1 MLRSLVGGVALASIV
16 AVTALTAHPSTAAQG
31 APSNAGGQQ
40 PVPHRAVLNTYCVTC
55 HNDRLR
61 TAGLSLQTLDVARPA
76 DAPDVW
82 EKVIGKLRTATMP
95 PVGMPRP
102 SPADSAALAAHL
114 EASLD
119 RAAAERPD
127 PGRPVLRRLTR
138 TEYRNAI
145 RDLLA
150 VEIDA
155 ASLLPADDSRFGF
168 DNVGSVLTLSPLLAE
183 RYLVVARHVRR
194 LALGDPAVRP
204 ALETYEVS
212 RLLLQDDRASDD
224 VPFGTRGGIA
234 VRHHFPADGEYVFKI
249 RLQRNSREYIRGLQS
264 AHDLDVRLDGRRVE
278 RFTIGG
284 ERRGRS
290 AGIFS
295 TAAMGEVAQEQYERR
310 ADEALDVRQ
319 WVTAGLHHVSAAF
332 VKDGS
337 VAEGPLRQRM
347 TMYDYSQYKGGEPG
361 VATLGIDGPYDA
373 SGSSRQPQS
382 SASGSSRQPQS
393 SASGSSRQPQSSA
406 SGSSR
411 QPQSSASGSSR
422 KPQSFASG
430 SSRQPQSSASGSS
443 RKPQSSAS
451 GSSRQPQSSASGS
464 SRKAPF
470 FICQPARPAE
480 EEACAQKI
488 LATLARRAY
497 RRPITDADRQTLL
510 AFFRTGRRDGGFDA
524 GLGLALERIL
534 IGPEFLFRV
543 EREPRE
549 ARLKPDPTYAE
560 SGSGRTSATA
570 YRISDLELASRL
582 SFFLWSSIPD
592 EELLALAERS
602 RLANR
607 ATLERQVRRMLADP
621 RARSLTTNFASQWL
635 HLRNLGIAAPD
646 LERYPYFD
654 ENLREAFRTETELFF
669 ESILRED
676 RSVLDLLNA
685 DYTFLNERLALH
697 YGIPGVYGS
706 HFRRVRL
713 TDGTRGGLLG
723 HGSILTVTSYS
734 NRTSPVVRGKWIL
747 DNILNAP
754 PPPPPPN
761 IPELQARDARGDVLS
776 MRAQM
781 EQHRSSPACAGCHR
795 VMDPLGFALE
805 NFDGVGRWR
814 TTDAKAPIDASGA
827 MPDGTTFSG
836 PAEFRR
842 VLLDERRD
850 QFVSTVADRLLTYAL
865 GRGLEAHDAPVVRR
879 IVRDAA
885 QGGYTLSA
893 IVLGVATSTPFQM
906 RRSEGP

>member
-16 AVTALTAHPSTAAQG
+16 AVTALTAHPSTAGQG
-31 APSNAGGQQ
+31 APSNAGGQ
-40 PVPHRAVLNTYCVTC
+40 PPAPHRAVLNTYCVTC
-55 HNDRLR
+55 HSDRLR

-82 EKVIGKLRTATMP
+82 EKVVGKLRTATMP

-102 SPADSAALAAHL
+102 SPAAAAALAAHL

-119 RAAAERPD
+119 RAAAERPN

-138 TEYRNAI
+138 TEYRNAV

-183 RYLVVARHVRR
+183 RYLAVARHVRR

-204 ALETYEVS
+204 ALETYDVS
-212 RLLLQDDRASDD
+212 RLLLQDDRAGDD
-224 VPFGTRGGIA
+224 LPFGTRGGIA
-234 VRHHFPADGEYVFKI
+234 VRHHFPADGEYVFTI
-249 RLQRNSREYIRGLQS
+249 RLQRNSREYIRGLQA

-310 ADEALDVRQ
+310 ADEELDVRR

-337 VAEGPLRQRM
+337 VVEAPLRQRM

-361 VATLGIDGPYDA
+361 VATLGIDGPYSVKGVSETA
-373 SGSSRQPQS
+373 SRRRVFVCRPQG
-382 SASGSSRQPQS
+382 ADPGEP
-393 SASGSSRQPQSSA
+393 
-406 SGSSR
+406 
-411 QPQSSASGSSR
+411 
-422 KPQSFASG
+422 
-430 SSRQPQSSASGSS
+430 
-443 RKPQSSAS
+443 
-451 GSSRQPQSSASGS
+451 
-464 SRKAPF
+464 
-470 FICQPARPAE
+470 CARR
-480 EEACAQKI
+480 I
-488 LATLARRAY
+488 LTALARSAY
-497 RRPITDADRQTLL
+497 RRPVGDDELQTLVG
-510 AFFRTGRRDGGFDA
+510 FFRAGQRQGGFEA
-524 GLGLALERIL
+524 GIGLALERLL

-543 EREPRE
+543 ER
-549 ARLKPDPTYAE
+549 DPAGTKA
-560 SGSGRTSATA
+560 GVP
-570 YRISDLELASRL
+570 YRISDIELASRL

-592 EELLALAERS
+592 EELLALAERG
-602 RLANR
+602 RLRDR
-607 ATLERQVRRMLADP
+607 ATLERQVRRMLADA
-621 RARSLTTNFASQWL
+621 RASSLTTNFASQWL

-669 ESILRED
+669 TSILRED
-676 RSVLDLLNA
+676 RSVLDLLSA

-761 IPELQARDARGDVLS
+761 IPELQARDARGKVLS

-781 EQHRSSPACAGCHR
+781 EQHRSNPVCAGCHR

-814 TTDAKAPIDASGA
+814 TTDATASIDASGA

-865 GRGLEAHDAPVVRR
+865 GRGLEAHDAPSIRR

-885 QGGYTLSA
+885 PGGYTWSA

-906 RRSEGP
+906 RRADER